1 MMDLQGDERKRYVK
15 SMFGRIARRYDLMN
29 RLMTFGQDIR
39 WRREAVKKLTSKP
52 GALILD
58 VGAGTGDVSFEVL
71 RQHPDAG
78 VVACDL
84 TPGMMAVGRQRH
96 RAERVMWVIADTE
109 QLPFKDDTFDGVISG
124 FLLRNVSRLDR
135 VLAEQLR
142 VLSSGCRMVSLD
154 TTPPAG
160 FLRPFIEFH
169 IHVVI
174 PLLGKLIARNSEAY
188 TYLPDS
194 TEGFLKAEVLAE
206 HMRSAGYAEV
216 DFSRRM
222 FGAVAIHWGK
232 KG

>member
-1 MMDLQGDERKRYVK
+1 
-15 SMFGRIARRYDLMN
+15 MFGRIARRYDFMN

-39 WRREAVKKLTSKP
+39 WRREAVKKLRIQP
-52 GALILD
+52 GMRILD
-58 VGAGTGDVSFEVL
+58 VGAGTGDVSFEIL
-71 RQHPDAG
+71 RQHPD
-78 VVACDL
+78 VDVIACDL
-84 TPGMMAVGRQRH
+84 TPGMMAVGRQR
-96 RAERVMWVIADTE
+96 RGSERVMWVMADTE
-109 QLPFKDDTFDGVISG
+109 HLPFRDATFDGEISG

-142 VLSSGCRMVSLD
+142 VLRSGCRMVSLD
-154 TTPPAG
+154 TTPPVG

-169 IHVVI
+169 IHVII
-174 PLLGKLIARNSEAY
+174 PLLGRLIAGNHEAY

-194 TEGFLKAEVLAE
+194 TEGFLEAEDLAG

-232 KG
+232 KV